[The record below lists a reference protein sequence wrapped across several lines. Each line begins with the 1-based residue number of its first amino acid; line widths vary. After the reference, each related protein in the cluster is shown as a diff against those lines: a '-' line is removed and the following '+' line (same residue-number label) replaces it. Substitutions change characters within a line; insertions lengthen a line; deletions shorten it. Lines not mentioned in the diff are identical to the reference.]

1 MKILSQTLILKY
13 LCIGPTQIFVSF
25 CSSCG
30 LRLKPDWNNCINCG
44 VVVESAASP
53 DPASYSDLELMQ
65 SGWTV
70 NQIYDL
76 RHSSTN
82 VQTSNPE
89 KVSQSSDHDSSKNTC
104 SNCGKMLFE
113 GWRKCSH
120 CGNEQEIQISKHRDW
135 DNPERSDID
144 GPFYSARKYHQ
155 YLSSRTFFNKLDDI
169 FSIIGIWSVPLG
181 ITIVMLDLF
190 IFKSG
195 VAIFVVFLIPGIV
208 KTRGL
213 DFLVGP
219 PNDSPFHRYERNKG
233 YDGKKIYHCTYCE
246 YSVTQSWT
254 NDPRKLMAKH
264 WKDHAH
270 FEDYDRAISHGVI
283 VESRYQFIA
292 RMSRKYKRIPFL
304 IELIIVLISI
314 LLFINIGLLGN

>member
-1 MKILSQTLILKY
+1 M
-13 LCIGPTQIFVSF
+13 FF
-25 CSSCG
+25 CHSCG
-30 LRLKPDWNNCINCG
+30 CEIKPDWNNCVKCG
-44 VVVESAASP
+44 VVVEGVASP

-82 VQTSNPE
+82 VQTSSPE
-89 KVSQSSDHDSSKNTC
+89 KVPQSSDYDSSKNTC

-120 CGNEQEIQISKHRDW
+120 CDNEQELQISKHRDW

-144 GPFYSARKYHQ
+144 GPFYSARKYHE
-155 YLSSRTFFNKLDDI
+155 YLSSRTFFTKMDDI
-169 FSIIGIWSVPLG
+169 MFIIGIWSVV
-181 ITIVMLDLF
+181 IAIAIVMLDLF
-190 IFKSG
+190 VFKLGISIL
-195 VAIFVVFLIPGIV
+195 ALFLIPLRKYVFYGW
-208 KTRGL
+208 
-213 DFLVGP
+213 LVGMSVD
-219 PNDSPFHRYERNKG
+219 NSLHRFERNKG

-254 NDPRKLMAKH
+254 KDPIKQMAKH

-283 VESRYQFIA
+283 DESRYQFIL
-292 RMSRKYKRIPFL
+292 RMSRKYKRIPFW
-304 IELIIVLISI
+304 IEVLIAVVI
-314 LLFINIGLLGN
+314 IFAFLPYWLQDR